1 MNTGGEMLTKQ
12 LLRKVDRNTAEYRS
26 TYTLNYRYEMP
37 DRVFYFD
44 DEAVE
49 NIHLANWKGHVVE
62 VCGSAQF
69 GGSISPNQKTLLK
82 SAIARGTL
90 EKYNTVFVFEYDVT
104 YE

>member
-1 MNTGGEMLTKQ
+1 MRTKEFLRTTG
-12 LLRKVDRNTAEYRS
+12 RYSAEYRS

-44 DEAVE
+44 EEAVE
-49 NIHLANWKGHVVE
+49 NIHLPNWKGHVVE
-62 VCGSAQF
+62 VCGSTQF
-69 GGSISPNQKTLLK
+69 GGHISPNQKTLLK

-90 EKYNTVFVFEYDVT
+90 EKYSIVIVFEYEVD

>member
-1 MNTGGEMLTKQ
+1 MRVKEFLRTTG
-12 LLRKVDRNTAEYRS
+12 RYTAEYRS

-44 DEAVE
+44 EEAVE
-49 NIHLANWKGHVVE
+49 NVHLPNWKGHVVE
-62 VCGSAQF
+62 VHGSSKF
-69 GGSISPNQKTLLK
+69 GGYISPNQKILLK

-90 EKYNTVFVFEYDVT
+90 EKCPIVFVFEYEVD